1 MLQLAVFASGQG
13 SNLEA
18 IYNSIIEGSLTG
30 VKLSLVI
37 SNNSN
42 SGALAFAKKINIP
55 AIHLSLLKCE
65 GDPKKLE
72 YQTLH
77 ILEVL
82 KIDIIA
88 LAGYMKKLSAQVL
101 AKYNG
106 KIVNVHPALLPEFGG
121 AGMYG
126 LNVHTAIIAARKKNS
141 GATVHFVESEYDSGE
156 IILQESC
163 TVLDNDTPESLAERI
178 KIIEHKILPQAIQ
191 IIADKIST
199 K

>member
-1 MLQLAVFASGQG
+1 LLQLAVFASGQG

-18 IYNSIIEGSLTG
+18 IYDSIANDTLHG
-30 VKLSLVI
+30 VHLALVI
-37 SNNSN
+37 SNNST
-42 SGALAFAKKINIP
+42 SGALVFAKKNNIS
-55 AIHLSLLKCE
+55 AVHLSLLRS
-65 GDPKKLE
+65 DNDSHKLE
-72 YQTLH
+72 DDT
-77 ILEVL
+77 IRIIEDS

-88 LAGYMKKLSAQVL
+88 LAGYMKKMPGKVL

-106 KIVNVHPALLPEFGG
+106 KIVNVHPALLPDFGG

-126 LNVHTAIIAARKKNS
+126 LNVHTAVIATRKNIS
-141 GATVHFVESEYDSGE
+141 GATVHVVEGEYDSGE

-163 TVLDNDTPESLAERI
+163 TVLANDTPESLSERI

-191 IIADKIST
+191 IIADKISR